1 MFYKTAFWILTF
13 LTAISAIMQFLGYDF
28 LNVLIIL
35 LLLDS
40 ISFGAVVEIER
51 KKTSKEMELGKTIN
65 QKIENLESICK
76 DVLQKV
82 SVNSAVLELEEKLNK
97 HKEDEKTSLD
107 KIAEK
112 TLELERKINKFGV
125 KLAEHLQEFKE
136 KFQEEE
142 SVSDYIY
149 MDEEEE

>member
-13 LTAISAIMQFLGYDF
+13 LTAISAVFQFLGYDF
-28 LNVLIIL
+28 LEVLIVL

-51 KKTSKEMELGKTIN
+51 RKISKEMELGKVIS
-65 QKIENLESICK
+65 QKLETLENICK
-76 DVLQKV
+76 DVFQMV
-82 SVNSAVLELEEKLNK
+82 SVNSAVYELEEKLNL
-97 HKEDEKTSLD
+97 HKDDQKNSLD

-112 TLELERKINKFGV
+112 TLQLEKKINDFGA
-125 KLAEHLQEFKE
+125 KLAEHLQDVAKSLKE
-136 KFQEEE
+136 DE

-149 MDEEEE
+149 MDEDEE